1 MHNNTFDPTGAR
13 TYLQDLA
20 YSNSKVKLR
29 RVTFR
34 ENTDGTA
41 DKFVGVLT
49 IEVRQPDLKRQVIAI
64 RVYGARKTLQSSMKR
79 HTAGESL
86 HEIFSDIT
94 PGDAPP
100 DTTPFR
106 IGGMQVAYCAPT
118 DLYIM
123 AQEMLE
129 DYSHSYM
136 QTKSCRGYRL
146 PNAAQGGS
154 IGTFM
159 RCANEEFETTGTQW
173 KLGAQ
178 VVNNPTMVWGSF
190 DQVQPQNWPKSLTDA
205 LADTAP
211 PEPKKM
217 MDVGSMFLSPRK
229 RINITRTEPKN

>member
-1 MHNNTFDPTGAR
+1 MHNNDFDAAGAR
-13 TYLQDLA
+13 NFLQTLA
-20 YSNSKVKLR
+20 YSDSKVRLR
-29 RVTFR
+29 QATFR

-41 DKFVGVLT
+41 DKFVVVLT
-49 IEVRQPDLKRQVIAI
+49 IEIRQSNLNRQVVAI
-64 RVYGARKTLQSSMKR
+64 RVYGSRKTLQSSMVR
-79 HTAGESL
+79 YANGESL
-86 HEIFSDIT
+86 HNIFEDIT

-106 IGGMQVAYCAPT
+106 IGGAQIVYCSPS
-118 DLYIM
+118 DPYVI

-159 RCANEEFETTGTQW
+159 RCANGEFESTGTQW
-173 KLGAQ
+173 NLGAQ

-205 LADTAP
+205 LAP
-211 PEPKKM
+211 SQPEPKKM